1 MKLLSKQA
9 HTAISLLHSAGFE
22 AYAVGGCTRDLLM
35 GRESQDT
42 DITTSALPEEIKK
55 VFSSFRTLDTGIK
68 HGTVTVLID
77 RVPLEITT
85 YRTEKGYSDGRHPD
99 EVSFT
104 RSLEED
110 LKRRDFTVNSIAY
123 SPEKGFTDPF
133 GGKKDIDGKIIR
145 CVGNPRERFTED
157 SLRILRG
164 LRFASVLSFE
174 IEKETAA
181 AMRECRE
188 LLNIVSKERV
198 FSELSKLLCGE
209 NVRYVLTNYSD
220 ILEVVLPEIKGMKG
234 FDQHNFHHIYDILE
248 HTAVVTESI
257 PPVPHLR
264 FAALFHDC
272 GKPDCFS
279 VDEKGV
285 GHFYS
290 HPSISAKKAEEAL
303 LRLKSDT
310 ATREKTVKLVKVHD
324 TPIKE
329 SERIIKKRLRSMGD
343 ELFFDLIRLQRADT
357 KGLSPEFHDR
367 ELHFDTLEKMAKE
380 IIESNECFSLKNLK
394 INGNVLISEG
404 FIGKEIGCALTAALE
419 AVIDGKIPNERAALI
434 EFCLTFKKENASEAA
449 EC

>member
-9 HTAISLLHSAGFE
+9 EEAIGLLRSGGFE
-22 AYAVGGCTRDLLM
+22 AYAVGGCTRDMLM

-55 VFSSFRTLDTGIK
+55 VFSSFRTVDTGIK
-68 HGTVTVLID
+68 HGTVTVLIGGT
-77 RVPLEITT
+77 PFEITT

-104 RSLEED
+104 LNLEKD

-123 SPEKGFTDPF
+123 CPDKGFVDPF
-133 GGKKDIDGKIIR
+133 GGKKDIEGKIIR
-145 CVGNPRERFTED
+145 CVGKPKERFTED

-164 LRFASVLSFE
+164 LRFASVLGFE
-174 IEKETAA
+174 IEKETAQ
-181 AMRECRE
+181 AMRECKE
-188 LLNIVSKERV
+188 LLNIVSKERI

-220 ILEVVLPEIKGMKG
+220 VLEVVLPEIKGMKG
-234 FDQHNFHHIYDILE
+234 FDQQNFHHIYDILE
-248 HTAVVTESI
+248 HTAAVTESI
-257 PPVPHLR
+257 KPVAHLR

-279 VDEKGV
+279 LDEKGV

-290 HPSISAKKAEEAL
+290 HPSISARKAEEAL

-310 ATREKTVKLVKVHD
+310 KTREKVVRLVKVHD
-324 TPIKE
+324 TPIEE
-329 SERIIKKRLRSMGD
+329 SERIIKKRLRSMGQ

-357 KGLSPEFHDR
+357 KGLAPEFHDR
-367 ELHFDTLEKMAKE
+367 EAHFDTLEKMAKE
-380 IIESNECFSLKNLK
+380 IIESEECFSLKELK
-394 INGNVLISEG
+394 IDGNDLIREG
-404 FIGKEIGCALTAALE
+404 FTGKEIGTALSAALE
-419 AVIDGKIPNERAALI
+419 AVIDGRVPNERDSLI
-434 EFCLTFKKENASEAA
+434 ELCLSTK
-449 EC
+449 